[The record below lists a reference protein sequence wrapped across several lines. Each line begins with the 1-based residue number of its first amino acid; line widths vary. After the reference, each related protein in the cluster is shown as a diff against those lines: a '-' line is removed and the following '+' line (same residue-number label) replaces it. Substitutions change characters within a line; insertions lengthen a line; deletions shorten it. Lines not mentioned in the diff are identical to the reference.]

1 MRSSRLQFLRTHS
14 KEVLPMPRSKSL
26 HLVLSASV
34 LLSAAMFTACN
45 RVRGDASVASASEGK
60 LPITTRSD
68 EARQEFLQGRDL
80 SDRLLGQESLQHFDK
95 ALSLDP
101 EFASAELARANN
113 SPTAKEFF
121 EHQKKATGLIDKTS
135 DREKLVILSNEAGAN
150 GDTEKQKGYLEKLAA
165 AYPNDE
171 RVQFNLGTYYFGQQE
186 LDDAV
191 SHFKKA
197 TEIAPNYSPTY
208 NQMGYA
214 YRQQGDFA
222 SAEQAFKKYVELIP
236 NDPNPYDSYAEL
248 LLKMGR
254 FEDSQVQYRK
264 ALALDP
270 HFQPSHFGLA
280 GALLYAGKSEDAQA
294 ELQKMADQARN
305 DGELRTAYFGMAV
318 VASDEGKFD
327 KALQAMDKEFAVAQK
342 SNDVMSMAAD
352 LQAEGNILAEIPR
365 YDEAQ
370 RRFERSF
377 QMVQSSSQS
386 QEIKD
391 NAKLQHEFSL
401 TEIAVWKKDFA
412 GAKSH
417 AEEFRKGAEATKNS
431 AQIKQSHELAG
442 RIALAEKDYTTAI
455 AELEQANLQNPRNLF
470 RLSQAYQAK
479 GDAAKA
485 HDYLTKAADFNS
497 LPGLNYS
504 FIRMKAQKLSAEKK
518 SS

>member
-1 MRSSRLQFLRTHS
+1 MS
-14 KEVLPMPRSKSL
+14 RSKTL
-26 HLVLSASV
+26 HLVLTANLLLISIV
-34 LLSAAMFTACN
+34 LTACN
-45 RVRGDASVASASEGK
+45 QTSGNIRTAAADSGK
-60 LPITTRSD
+60 LPVTTRSD
-68 EARQEFLQGRDL
+68 EARQEFLQGQNL

-113 SPTAKEFF
+113 SATAKDFF
-121 EHQKKATGLIDKTS
+121 DHLKKAVTLDGKTS
-135 DREKLVILSNEAGAN
+135 EGEKLLILANEAGAN
-150 GDTEKQKGYLEKLAA
+150 GDTEKQKNYLEKLAA

-191 SHFKKA
+191 AHFKKA

-208 NQMGYA
+208 NQLGYA
-214 YRQQGDFA
+214 YRQQEDFS

-264 ALALDP
+264 ALTVDP

-280 GALLYAGKSEDAQA
+280 AALLYGGKAEDAHG
-294 ELQKMADQARN
+294 ELQKMADHARN

-318 VASDEGKFD
+318 VESDAGRFD
-327 KALQAMDKEFAVAQK
+327 KALQVMDKEYAVAQK
-342 SNDVMSMAAD
+342 TNDVASMAAD
-352 LQAEGNILAEIPR
+352 LQTEGNILAEIPR
-365 YDEAQ
+365 YNEAQ
-370 RRFERSF
+370 RRFDRSF
-377 QMVQSSSQS
+377 QMIQASSLS

-391 NAKLQHEFSL
+391 NAKLQHEL
-401 TEIAVWKKDFA
+401 NLGTIAVGQKDFA
-412 GAKSH
+412 AAKAH
-417 AEEFRKGAEATKNS
+417 AEDFRKGAEATKNS
-431 AQIKQSHELAG
+431 VQIRQSHGLAG
-442 RIALAEKDYTTAI
+442 RIALGEKDYATAI
-455 AELEQANLQNPRNLF
+455 AEFEQANLQNPDNLY

-485 HDYLTKAADFNS
+485 QDYLTKAANFNS
-497 LPGLNYS
+497 VPMLNYA
-504 FIRMKAQKLSAEKK
+504 FVRLKARKLVAEKK
-518 SS
+518 A